1 MGKKITADSRI
12 KTTTTSFEYAA
23 NTLNSQMDMGCDVYI
38 PENGVLTGQEGGHF
52 LNRFYELVG
61 HRAEISGSDPDRMQ
75 VLHIISPDR
84 RPPTLN
90 TIAVRI
96 DDLGGNLE
104 LMRKLGLHVY
114 SGVPS
119 GSGVTT
125 EDAKRHVEP
134 FGVSRLVEGVF
145 EDPKKGVQITFV
157 DKRSPL
163 ILTRPDESVIIHVVD
178 PN

>member
-23 NTLNSQMDMGCDVYI
+23 DTITSQIKDGRDVYI
-38 PENGVLTGQEGGHF
+38 PEDGVLTDQEGGHF

-61 HRAEISGSDPDRMQ
+61 HGAEISGRDPDRMQ
-75 VLHIISPDR
+75 VVHIVSPDR
-84 RPPTLN
+84 RPPTFN
-90 TIAVRI
+90 TVAVRF
-96 DDLGGNLE
+96 DDLSGILE
-104 LMRKLGLHVY
+104 LTHKLGLHVY

-119 GSGVTT
+119 GSGVTS

-157 DKRSPL
+157 DKGSPL
-163 ILTRPDESVIIHVVD
+163 ILTRPDNSVIIHVVD